1 MGKFLAQIRR
11 NLRDFYTIS
20 KWKKKRNSLR
30 NRYHAY
36 HMLHIKKIRRIFWQI
51 LFSIKRMIFCPAME
65 SSYFI
70 SFWLNWVSNL
80 LDIDFLHTDYIAA
93 VVEVESFWQL
103 KKSETSWK
111 PVVTFSDSIAHIRK
125 RLTGESQVID
135 FECLN

>member
-20 KWKKKRNSLR
+20 KWKKNGIRWETGITHTICRIL
-30 NRYHAY
+30 
-36 HMLHIKKIRRIFWQI
+36 KKYRRIFWQF
-51 LFSIKRMIFCPAME
+51 LFSIERMIFCPAME

-111 PVVTFSDSIAHIRK
+111 PVVTFSDSIAHIGK